1 MYFNHA
7 FRKSFL
13 PSSNSLRIA
22 GNSSDLTAGEIGF
35 FDAKTWVAQPAGSAV
50 PFVLAQGSYWKSS
63 GYSDKITPYLGGY
76 QESVKSKTINP
87 KYITRLI
94 KVCSQPAVNQIKEIC
109 ICKTECG
116 KNYDLRLDV
125 KGSPALR
132 FLSHNIY
139 KTFSAYTGC
148 CTDDCTATCT
158 GALTDPTKVAINWAL
173 QIINDPWMSQFV
185 MPTTIKDWDGNTV
198 ASLSIPYTAATLASF
213 VETITNYYDNDTS
226 YDPESPSAA
235 TVQGCLELT
244 VAYVDTKFQNCTF
257 TPTDHYELQPLLMY
271 PSLVDYTGD
280 PCHSNCFEVTET
292 QFPAQLSGSGETVLR
307 DMILSGRY
315 MQEAYPDS
323 SRVES
328 LRMREIEANPG
339 LNTID
344 RNALYDQVMILHS
357 VPRFNNPTGT
367 FDNDQYL
374 LVMHFPACT
383 DTSQITNFVLAA
395 ATAAGN
401 NDLVFEEYGSC
412 CTTTTTTAAPTTTT
426 TTAAPS
432 DVRLKENILATGGK
446 VGQFNEYTWDWN
458 STAKSLGLDHHN
470 TTGVLAQEVLEVMPE
485 AVVFDENIGYYRVR
499 YDLINKN

>member
-13 PSSNSLRIA
+13 PASATLKTSGASSA
-22 GNSSDLTAGEIGF
+22 LTAGQIGF
-35 FDAKTWVAQPAGSAV
+35 FDAKTWQAQAAGTAA
-50 PFVLAQGSYWKSS
+50 PFVLAQGSYWKLS

-76 QESVKSKTINP
+76 QESVKSKVINP
-87 KYITRLI
+87 KYISRLI
-94 KVCSQPAVNQIKEIC
+94 IVDSQSAVNQIQDIC

-148 CTDDCTATCT
+148 CTDDCSATCT

-185 MPTTIKDWDGNTV
+185 MPTSISDWDGNV
-198 ASLSIPYTAATLASF
+198 VSSLSLPYTATTLATF
-213 VETITNYYDNDTS
+213 VDEITTYLDTDTS
-226 YDPESPSAA
+226 FNPNAEGAA
-235 TVQGCLELT
+235 TFNGCMELT
-244 VAYVDTKFQNCTF
+244 SAYVDTKFADCTF
-257 TPTDHYELQPLLMY
+257 TPTDHYELQPLQMY
-271 PSLVDYTGD
+271 ASLVDYTGD
-280 PCHSNCFEVTET
+280 PCHSNCFTVTET
-292 QFPAQLSGSGETVLR
+292 QAPQQLSGSGETVLR

-339 LNTID
+339 LSTVN
-344 RNALYDQVMILHS
+344 RNGLYKSVLILHS

-374 LVMHFPACT
+374 LCLWFPAGTVVTGAGSVT
-383 DTSQITNFVLAA
+383 DFILDAA
-395 ATAAGN
+395 AAAGN
-401 NDLVFEEYGSC
+401 NDLV
-412 CTTTTTTAAPTTTT
+412 
-426 TTAAPS
+426 
-432 DVRLKENILATGGK
+432 
-446 VGQFNEYTWDWN
+446 
-458 STAKSLGLDHHN
+458 
-470 TTGVLAQEVLEVMPE
+470 LES
-485 AVVFDENIGYYRVR
+485 Y
-499 YDLINKN
+499 